1 MTLPLAQHSVYSH
14 TLGTKRG
21 AERHVQRTHSK
32 TTGLL
37 KNTYI
42 RHIKALS
49 LFMLTAQVGGTTN
62 PLMREAPVKDSKLT
76 SMMKALCK
84 ADSTEADELQISA
97 AMKKDWFRANKA
109 NCGSYIVES
118 SGGSAKLAVHFED
131 ELCQTLDELIAFVA
145 NEPEC
150 DSVKKIRKTE
160 TGFEEALI
168 PGVINTQGFS
178 ASLSTSSLEPCI
190 AKMATVT

>member
-1 MTLPLAQHSVYSH
+1 MTLPLAQHSVFSH

-21 AERHVQRTHSK
+21 AERNVQGTHSK
-32 TTGLL
+32 ATGLL

-42 RHIKALS
+42 RHTKALS
-49 LFMLTAQVGGTTN
+49 LFMLTAQVGGAIN

-76 SMMKALCK
+76 SMMKSLCK

-97 AMKKDWFRANKA
+97 AMKKDWFRANEA
-109 NCGSYIVES
+109 NCGSYTVAS
-118 SGGSAKLAVHFED
+118 TGGSAKLAVHFED

-150 DSVKKIRKTE
+150 DSVKK
-160 TGFEEALI
+160 
-168 PGVINTQGFS
+168 S
-178 ASLSTSSLEPCI
+178 ARPRQVL
-190 AKMATVT
+190 KRH